1 MSTPSAHID
10 DDTTSTHTMAASM
23 TSIDSAA
30 TLEPDV
36 RLAVEALEGLRA
48 GETQPSPAF
57 LERVSHYPLV
67 RQAVTAYESG
77 KTSNRGFRIGAD
89 VFESVAKPV
98 VKRLEPL
105 DNFACRQLDR
115 IEGRK
120 GGPGDEGDL
129 EQGNLGKRKQRSDS
143 FEAGERADTP
153 MSSASNNNK
162 RWQNVLTGASGLTIS
177 MSDESM
183 RSLHYCVSWLQW
195 AGSHLTGLLQTLQEH
210 IAAREKHDAAHPAEA
225 SQQTQSGQYVMKIKR
240 EIVGT
245 LKKVVD
251 IVSTY
256 AGGALPEPARC
267 HVRSYVLGLPS
278 RWARKQSL
286 HCESEKRDIEEG
298 NRVSSLARESIE
310 MLHNITEIVSR
321 TLRQAEDWC
330 QWRGHHPPQSQ
341 MQEATPRSMHGFPID
356 EKSRQEY
363 RPTAIETDNNRGLPL
378 PLPTPNST
386 ASWQQ

>member
-1 MSTPSAHID
+1 ME
-10 DDTTSTHTMAASM
+10 DDTMSNHTMAASM
-23 TSIDSAA
+23 TSIDTAA

-48 GETQPSPAF
+48 GETQASPAF

-67 RQAVTAYESG
+67 SQAVKAYETG

-115 IEGRK
+115 IEGRRMT
-120 GGPGDEGDL
+120 GDENDL

-143 FEAGERADTP
+143 FEGGERLETP
-153 MSSASNNNK
+153 MSAGNNK
-162 RWQNVLTGASGLTIS
+162 RWQNVLTGAGGLTIS

-183 RSLHYCVSWLQW
+183 RSLHYCISWLQW
-195 AGSHLTGLLQTLQEH
+195 AGSHLTGLLQTLEEH
-210 IAAREKHDAAHPAEA
+210 LAAREKHDLSHPAERD
-225 SQQTQSGQYVMKIKR
+225 QQSQSGQYVIGIKR

-267 HVRSYVLGLPS
+267 HVRSYVLGLPA
-278 RWARKQSL
+278 RWARKQSV

-298 NRVSSLARESIE
+298 NRVSSLAKESIE
-310 MLHNITEIVSR
+310 MLHNISEIVSR

-330 QWRGHHPPQSQ
+330 QWRGHHPPQAQ
-341 MQEATPRSMHGFPID
+341 AQGQGQGQAQGQQQGQDGMPPRSAHGYPID
-356 EKSRQEY
+356 EKARHEYSHAGEMDSR
-363 RPTAIETDNNRGLPL
+363 TL
-378 PLPTPNST
+378 PLPTPTS
-386 ASWQQ
+386 AAW